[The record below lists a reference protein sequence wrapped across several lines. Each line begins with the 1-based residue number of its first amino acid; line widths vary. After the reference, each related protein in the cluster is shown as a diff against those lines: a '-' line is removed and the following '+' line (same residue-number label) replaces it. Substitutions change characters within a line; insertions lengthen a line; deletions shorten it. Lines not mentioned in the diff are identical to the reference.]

1 MTPYET
7 RPASDSTRAA
17 TSNEGH
23 QQVTELPAATPY
35 KYQGLPLT
43 PNVIAELAR
52 ELLKMPMFR
61 RSELIRAVEHYH
73 SENGG
78 AAAQSLTSATKK
90 ALRNLVDAGLLEPTG
105 AYGYWRWITPPH
117 VTVEEDGSSVV
128 DEETEELDLT
138 DDTIVERA
146 GSGSVYVYYFP
157 SYKLLAEFRRDER
170 WPVKVGMTS
179 LGDTK
184 IRISDQQGTAMPEQ
198 PVVAYVRRSDTPL
211 KLERLVHAVL
221 FYRGRQLD
229 DAPGSEWFSSSPE
242 EVKSIIDWAHVAEGT

>member
-7 RPASDSTRAA
+7 RVPER
-17 TSNEGH
+17 
-23 QQVTELPAATPY
+23 PAATPY

-43 PNVIAELAR
+43 PNIITELAR
-52 ELLKMPMFR
+52 ELLKVPIFR
-61 RSELIRAVEHYH
+61 RSELIGAVEQYH

-78 AAAQSLTSATKK
+78 SAPHNLISATKK

-105 AYGYWRWITPPH
+105 AYGYWRWITPPE
-117 VTVEEDGSSVV
+117 VTVEENGASSL
-128 DEETEELDLT
+128 DDETEELDLT
-138 DDTIVERA
+138 DHTVVEGT

-157 SYKLLAEFRRDER
+157 SYRLLAEFRREER

-179 LGDTK
+179 LGGAK

-198 PVVAYVRRSDTPL
+198 PVVAYVRQSDTPL

-229 DAPGSEWFSSSPE
+229 DAPGSEWFTSSPE
-242 EVKSIIDWAHVAEGT
+242 EVMSIIEWAHTDQGT